1 MSTKST
7 TAKMK
12 YLLGCNM
19 KIVIQWM
26 GMNLSWGREECARGG
41 SLLWDGAICPG
52 GTRGMSKSSAIGGT
66 AQAPNMQTL
75 ELVTGSLFLP
85 SVVILY
91 SPEH

>member
-12 YLLGCNM
+12 YLLVCNM

-41 SLLWDGAICPG
+41 GGGRGGSLLWDGAICPG
-52 GTRGMSKSSAIGGT
+52 GTRGMSKFSAIGGT
-66 AQAPNMQTL
+66 AQA
-75 ELVTGSLFLP
+75 VYYF
-85 SVVILY
+85 
-91 SPEH
+91 